1 MLRALVGLEA
11 AVRMSHPSAKR
22 AVQTNPPGLGG
33 NRHYKRH
40 STSPGVEQR
49 GACKNSCAGK
59 LQISMLL
66 MLIAAYGIT
75 TAADDATATVV
86 VATVAK
92 PIRIAMAKT
101 MVR

>member
-1 MLRALVGLEA
+1 
-11 AVRMSHPSAKR
+11 
-22 AVQTNPPGLGG
+22 
-33 NRHYKRH
+33 
-40 STSPGVEQR
+40 
-49 GACKNSCAGK
+49 
-59 LQISMLL
+59 MLL